1 MIGALAA
8 RFLPHLIVAA
18 LIIGTIWWIDHRGYE
33 RAQKDAE
40 FERAVTA
47 ALIERRV
54 AKIEGNLV
62 VALAARD
69 GALVDRLGSIERV
82 DRTVIQP
89 VIREELR
96 NAPHLS
102 DPAAGYGER
111 LRDAINAA
119 IRQSACPSP
128 AGGEDC

>member
-1 MIGALAA
+1 MIGAMAS
-8 RFLPHLIVAA
+8 RFLPHLIVVA
-18 LIIGTIWWIDHRGYE
+18 LIVGAIWWIDHRGYQ

-47 ALIERRV
+47 LLIERRA

-62 VALAARD
+62 NAIAARD
-69 GALVDRLGSIERV
+69 GVLVDRLGSIERE

-89 VIREELR
+89 IIREELR

-119 IRQSACPSP
+119 IRQSACSP
-128 AGGEDC
+128 ATGGNDC